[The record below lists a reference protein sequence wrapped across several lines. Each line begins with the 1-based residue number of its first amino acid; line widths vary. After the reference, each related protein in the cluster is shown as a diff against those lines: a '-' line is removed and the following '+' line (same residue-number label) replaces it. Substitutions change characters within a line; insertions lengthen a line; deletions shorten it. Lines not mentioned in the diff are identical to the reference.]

1 VSSDV
6 VFAVIEQKEPHAGR
20 MAFAD
25 VAQPRMF
32 AERVALARRIRDEL
46 EVTLPIWVD
55 GMDDASRALFSD
67 LPSPAFL
74 IDRSGR
80 IADKL
85 PWADAAPLEAA
96 LVTLLARECAPAARA
111 SGSDRLAAMRRL
123 SLLRTLLTLC
133 GLGACATPL
142 TVPTAALPES
152 IRPAGAHAHSDEP
165 VVTLSLVSPSGD
177 GGATDW
183 CVEVIAEGEAP
194 EGVSRHARTDGER
207 GWSAGLQERLRAFAV
222 RGNEH
227 TETGVVRMYESR
239 VRIRAPATVPF
250 ELVKRVFEA
259 VASGRLYRIEFAAR
273 TAAGAELSL
282 DVPLRVA
289 PVSWGPAPWP
299 PTLRVTLRADPIAGS
314 AVVRILER
322 QLSDWILPESGDS
335 STVSEPEV
343 APLYSDSARTR
354 DEDEALSRVVRG
366 WLAEIPPHR
375 ERQVVLL
382 NTVDVDLQTVVRAI
396 DLLRSAGV
404 EQIDFV
410 VVPATK

>member
-1 VSSDV
+1 
-6 VFAVIEQKEPHAGR
+6 
-20 MAFAD
+20 
-25 VAQPRMF
+25 
-32 AERVALARRIRDEL
+32 
-46 EVTLPIWVD
+46 
-55 GMDDASRALFSD
+55 
-67 LPSPAFL
+67 
-74 IDRSGR
+74 
-80 IADKL
+80 
-85 PWADAAPLEAA
+85 
-96 LVTLLARECAPAARA
+96 
-111 SGSDRLAAMRRL
+111 
-123 SLLRTLLTLC
+123 
-133 GLGACATPL
+133 
-142 TVPTAALPES
+142 
-152 IRPAGAHAHSDEP
+152 
-165 VVTLSLVSPSGD
+165 
-177 GGATDW
+177 
-183 CVEVIAEGEAP
+183 
-194 EGVSRHARTDGER
+194 
-207 GWSAGLQERLRAFAV
+207 
-222 RGNEH
+222 
-227 TETGVVRMYESR
+227 MYESR

-259 VASGRLYRIEFAAR
+259 VASGWLYRIEFAAR

-354 DEDEALSRVVRG
+354 DEDETLSRVVRG

-396 DLLRSAGV
+396 DLLRGAGV

-410 VVPATK
+410 VVPAPE